1 LGVSSLSNIH
11 YQLIKQDSVKEL
23 LLDHAATS
31 DVFVND
37 SAAFQRLLNS
47 PLLIVAV
54 LFCSVAGFIFYA
66 AVVIPPNFNH

>member
-11 YQLIKQDSVKEL
+11 PQRIKQDSLKEL

-37 SAAFQRLLNS
+37 SVAFQRLLNS
-47 PLLIVAV
+47 PLLIVAI
-54 LFCSVAGFIFYA
+54 LFCSLAVFIFDA
-66 AVVIPPNFNH
+66 AVVIPPPQC